1 MASWHEENCYPSE
14 AQFLPKPLK
23 AGDDKVTE
31 EDAGVLLSIVMDSAR
46 STSFL
51 LVLDAKDLTVLA
63 RVELGKL
70 IPISFAHG
78 CHKLRSV

>member
-1 MASWHEENCYPSE
+1 MTHE
-14 AQFLPKPLK
+14 
-23 AGDDKVTE
+23 E

-51 LVLDAKDLTVLA
+51 LVLDAKDLAVLA
-63 RVELGKL
+63 KVELEKL

-78 CHKLRSV
+78 CHKLRSA